1 MTAPPTVISTAT
13 VLAVIAVPPPVVTLI
28 VAAAVALAPSV
39 VFPLVAAFVSLRILV
54 FISTAHVPL
63 AAPATSLAAA
73 AIVLHSRIR
82 LTATDAHLQRHAR
95 ADVLPRAATAAAS
108 AVTVVLVPRNS
119 ASAAADVVVSAIA
132 PALLHSAALTLV
144 LLSRLTTTV
153 PIAVALPTALPLVV
167 VLLLVVAISPAAAA
181 APTVAALIMPIAAAT
196 TVSISR
202 PIVSTAVAHSCA
214 RRTGSSQCRRSTG
227 THGNRA
233 ASSSAAFAARPPPL
247 RLSPATSPPAPS
259 FPASQRA
266 HRSTG
271 LLASAG
277 AAVLCCAVRACGA
290 RCPAAQRCVPYYAA
304 LLRVC
309 LHDYSSE
316 VHEGFAPSPCN
327 AWSVLPV
334 LISFTSLRAIMDGIR
349 HLPYVTYFTPPTA
362 AVSPVVFNTP
372 PYPVTARVCVNR
384 RALTVPHA
392 TGMVTR
398 ISSRRALS

>member
-1 MTAPPTVISTAT
+1 MLHLLLPHSQPDRPLYVFRLQLRHPAPP
-13 VLAVIAVPPPVVTLI
+13 
-28 VAAAVALAPSV
+28 
-39 VFPLVAAFVSLRILV
+39 
-54 FISTAHVPL
+54 
-63 AAPATSLAAA
+63 
-73 AIVLHSRIR
+73 
-82 LTATDAHLQRHAR
+82 
-95 ADVLPRAATAAAS
+95 
-108 AVTVVLVPRNS
+108 
-119 ASAAADVVVSAIA
+119 
-132 PALLHSAALTLV
+132 
-144 LLSRLTTTV
+144 
-153 PIAVALPTALPLVV
+153 
-167 VLLLVVAISPAAAA
+167 
-181 APTVAALIMPIAAAT
+181 
-196 TVSISR
+196 
-202 PIVSTAVAHSCA
+202 
-214 RRTGSSQCRRSTG
+214 
-227 THGNRA
+227 
-233 ASSSAAFAARPPPL
+233 
-247 RLSPATSPPAPS
+247 

-372 PYPVTARVCVNR
+372 PYPVTARVCQSTRPYRTACYWHGYTDQLPPRLFLAGRYGSGFGTPN
-384 RALTVPHA
+384 
-392 TGMVTR
+392 GR
-398 ISSRRALS
+398 ISCPNARSASCSAKSSSSSSPSSSSSSASASSSSSSFSSSALP